1 MKNLKLLIYYLVI
14 SKLPHSRLLK
24 ISNSIRCWYLSDIL
38 KILDKSPVNYFEPN
52 VYFGNGEKI
61 TIGAHSHI
69 NENVFIQGAN
79 IGSFVMI
86 APNVAILSKS
96 HQFSR
101 TDMPMIL
108 QGESQEDIPIIEN
121 DVWIG
126 RNAIIMPGVHIGIGS
141 IIAAGAVV
149 TKNVAPYSIVGG
161 VPASVIRMRK

>member
-1 MKNLKLLIYYLVI
+1 MKNLKLLIYYLLI

-38 KILDKSPVNYFEPN
+38 KILDKSSDNYFEPN

-161 VPASVIRMRK
+161 VPASVIRTRK

>member
-1 MKNLKLLIYYLVI
+1 MKKLKLLFYYLLI
-14 SKLPHSRLLK
+14 SELPHSRLLSL
-24 ISNSIRCWYLSDIL
+24 SNNFRYWYLSNIL
-38 KILDKSPVNYFEPN
+38 KILDKSPDNYFEPN
-52 VYFGNGEKI
+52 VYFGNGEKV

-69 NENVFIQGAN
+69 NENVFIQGAK

-108 QGESQEDIPIIEN
+108 QGESQEHIPIIEN

-161 VPASVIRMRK
+161 VPASLIRMRK